1 MQSTFNRKRAH
12 SCGVRR
18 VLGQLKLKLKRK
30 LKRLRLSMVPLV
42 ARRSSVP
49 KADIR
54 E

>member
-18 VLGQLKLKLKRK
+18 VLGQLKRK